1 MQRPNSRSVFI
12 VIVGVALL
20 ICGRIYLWSLGKETT
35 DDAQVE
41 GRLVNIS
48 PRIPGQISK
57 IHVRDFQQVTAGDL
71 LIELDSEDW
80 RARFEAAK
88 ADVGSA
94 AATLSAA
101 QVQLNLTMRM
111 TDASLRQAGGGVAEA
126 SSVLANSQ
134 AAADQAKAG
143 VAVTASK
150 LRLAELEFQRSKSL
164 FAQHAVA
171 QAELDSRQVQLDAA
185 RAEHEQA
192 EALLKSRMAAITGSA
207 GTVQQAYGKLNA
219 AETGPTQ
226 VQNARAAV
234 DLAGARLR
242 QAEAAMRLA
251 DLNLRHTQ
259 IKAPTSGVVTRRTAE
274 VGAMV
279 NPERPIISIVPLDDI
294 WVIANFKETQL
305 AQIKHGQRAE
315 IKVDAFQNHLIHGQV
330 ESVAGMTGSRASLLP
345 PENASGNFVK
355 VVQRVPVLIRID
367 NFDGVVLRPGL
378 NADVTVFT
386 K

>member
-274 VGAMV
+274 MGAMV

>member
-274 VGAMV
+274 MGAMV

-305 AQIKHGQRAE
+305 AQIRHGQRAE

>member
-1 MQRPNSRSVFI
+1 M
-12 VIVGVALL
+12 
-20 ICGRIYLWSLGKETT
+20 
-35 DDAQVE
+35 
-41 GRLVNIS
+41 
-48 PRIPGQISK
+48 
-57 IHVRDFQQVTAGDL
+57 
-71 LIELDSEDW
+71 
-80 RARFEAAK
+80 
-88 ADVGSA
+88 
-94 AATLSAA
+94 
-101 QVQLNLTMRM
+101 
-111 TDASLRQAGGGVAEA
+111 
-126 SSVLANSQ
+126 ANSQ

-274 VGAMV
+274 MGAMV

-305 AQIKHGQRAE
+305 AQIRHGQRAE

>member
-1 MQRPNSRSVFI
+1 
-12 VIVGVALL
+12 
-20 ICGRIYLWSLGKETT
+20 
-35 DDAQVE
+35 
-41 GRLVNIS
+41 
-48 PRIPGQISK
+48 
-57 IHVRDFQQVTAGDL
+57 
-71 LIELDSEDW
+71 
-80 RARFEAAK
+80 
-88 ADVGSA
+88 
-94 AATLSAA
+94 
-101 QVQLNLTMRM
+101 
-111 TDASLRQAGGGVAEA
+111 
-126 SSVLANSQ
+126 
-134 AAADQAKAG
+134 
-143 VAVTASK
+143 
-150 LRLAELEFQRSKSL
+150 
-164 FAQHAVA
+164 
-171 QAELDSRQVQLDAA
+171 
-185 RAEHEQA
+185 
-192 EALLKSRMAAITGSA
+192 MAAITGSA

-274 VGAMV
+274 MGAMV

-305 AQIKHGQRAE
+305 AQIRHGQRAE

>member
-1 MQRPNSRSVFI
+1 M
-12 VIVGVALL
+12 IVGVALL

-274 VGAMV
+274 MGAMV

-305 AQIKHGQRAE
+305 AQIRHGQRAE

>member
-274 VGAMV
+274 MGAMV

-305 AQIKHGQRAE
+305 AQIRHGQRAE
-315 IKVDAFQNHLIHGQV
+315 IKVDAFQNHPIHGQV

>member
-305 AQIKHGQRAE
+305 AQIRHGQRAE

>member
-315 IKVDAFQNHLIHGQV
+315 IKVDAFQNHPIHGQV

>member
-1 MQRPNSRSVFI
+1 MKRPNSRSVFI

-305 AQIKHGQRAE
+305 AQIRHGQRAE
-315 IKVDAFQNHLIHGQV
+315 IKVDAFQNHPIHGQV